1 MPTVLVFT
9 HLPRLPFFPF
19 RRAIPLEHLRHHPNF
34 VPLSPSESIKRLDCL
49 EDVRKFRQESW
60 QWDVLHEGRC
70 TTSQAVAALGFLEE
84 KAGDFLG
91 VPRGFRRGGLGAYHR
106 LCRPAIRTLQE
117 MNARLCVGADDDSAI
132 TDTDQYK
139 SAELWTEPKKMQS
152 LSGKEKPYPFAAKY
166 LPRTT
171 VEERKLRKQSAQG
184 YSQREGFDMRV
195 RMMWGNEQEA
205 TSVLTALNYLWQQDN
220 TTELLEVGMCGA
232 GLDLSTNQTITSSL
246 LLGATPD
253 GLIRHADGRI
263 EALEVKNHCPFLPQ
277 SMGGWKTRRGGA
289 KNAAR
294 DDKRFSIRRM
304 NFDKAGLVLPH
315 YVPQLMMEMYC
326 VGAECQ
332 SAVMVRQTAT
342 NGALI
347 MRIHRDD
354 EWINEMMY
362 WLNRFQADFVEK
374 QVPPPNDFFW
384 IGDDKDRYKQ
394 FLKRTKDLESRVTVL
409 KLVPNTDIQRV
420 MGNLPPQSVSDL
432 FLD

>member
-1 MPTVLVFT
+1 M
-9 HLPRLPFFPF
+9 
-19 RRAIPLEHLRHHPNF
+19 EHLRHHPNF
-34 VPLSPSESIKRLDCL
+34 VPLSTSGSITTLSCL

-70 TTSQAVAALGFLEE
+70 TTSQAVAALGFLEQ

-91 VPRGFRRGGLGAYHR
+91 VPRSFQRGGMGAYYR
-106 LCRPAIRTLQE
+106 LSRPALRTLQE
-117 MNARLCVGADDDSAI
+117 MNAKLCVGADDDDSAT
-132 TDTDQYK
+132 TDMDPYK
-139 SAELWTEPKKMQS
+139 SEEIWTEPKKLQS

-166 LPRTT
+166 LPRITE
-171 VEERKLRKQSAQG
+171 EERKHRKQSAQG
-184 YSQREGFDMRV
+184 YSQRESFDMGV
-195 RMMWGNEQEA
+195 RMMWGNAQEA
-205 TSVLTALNYLWQQDN
+205 TSVLTALNHLWLQDN
-220 TTELLEVGMCGA
+220 ATEVLEVGMCGA
-232 GLDLSTNQTITSSL
+232 GLDLSTNQTITSNL

-263 EALEVKNHCPFLPQ
+263 EALEVKNHCPFFPK

-289 KNAAR
+289 KNADR

-304 NFDKAGLVLPH
+304 DFDKAGLVLPH
-315 YVPQLMMEMYC
+315 YVPQLMMEMFC

-354 EWINEMMY
+354 DWIDEMMY
-362 WLNRFQADFVEK
+362 WLNRFQADYVEK

-384 IGDDKDRYKQ
+384 SGNDKDRYKQ
-394 FLKRTKDLESRVTVL
+394 FLQRTKELESKVEVL
-409 KLVPNTDIQRV
+409 KHVPNTDVQRV
-420 MGNLPPQSVSDL
+420 MGDLPPQSVSDL